1 MNAPRVGTELT
12 GMTGMVN
19 NGHLGHL
26 ESKDVQD
33 VQNGEK
39 TRPADYG
46 NMYTHFHVSGKVEKS
61 R

>member
-1 MNAPRVGTELT
+1 
-12 GMTGMVN
+12 MVN